1 MNFVRRVF
9 TSSPALSALP
19 ISETPASLNYA
30 LSSFRWHLDSR
41 SPSKA
46 ILVHDFLSSSASWQQ
61 LLHESLGRLPLSQL
75 TPKVPLELYAVD
87 LRGHNFSKTLPCPA
101 DETKFTLACAA
112 DIALHQKQ
120 ILRTD
125 AKLVGMGFGA
135 LVACQAALHS
145 PHSGFD
151 SLTLY
156 VNSPS
161 QLMTCD
167 PSHYSL
173 PSIIGSVPKE
183 IKTLNE
189 LNQFLLKRVPNTVER
204 ALIFSNVDQLDGTID
219 FRFSNEVLN
228 YRSPLKWTM
237 DIDESVMFTKQVT
250 VFYCSD
256 EPFPEEVNNKFM
268 KHFPKAKF
276 VKLEG
281 TQGGDLSGLYAQGPY
296 VVRTLLESMDLLGEV
311 EMEE

>member
-9 TSSPALSALP
+9 TSSPASRALT
-19 ISETPASLNYA
+19 ISENPVSLSYA
-30 LSSFRWHLDSR
+30 LSIFRWHLDSR

-61 LLHESLGRLPLSQL
+61 LLHENLGRLPLSQL

-87 LRGHNFSKTLPCPA
+87 LRGHNFSKMLPCPT
-101 DETKFTLACAA
+101 DETSYTLACAA
-112 DIALHQKQ
+112 DIVLHQKQ

-125 AKLVGMGFGA
+125 AKLVAIGFGA

-151 SLTLY
+151 SLTLF
-156 VNSPS
+156 VNNPS
-161 QLMTCD
+161 QLMSCD

-173 PSIIGSVPKE
+173 PSIIGSVPKD

-189 LNQFLLKRVPNTVER
+189 LNHFLVKTVPNNVER
-204 ALIFSNVDQLDGTID
+204 ALIFSNVDQLDGSVS

-228 YRSPLKWTM
+228 YRNPLKWTK
-237 DIDESVMFTKQVT
+237 DIDEGVMFTKSVT

-256 EPFPEEVNNKFM
+256 EAFPEEVKNKFM
-268 KHFPKAKF
+268 KHFPNAKF
-276 VKLEG
+276 VKLEE
-281 TQGGDLSGLYAQGPY
+281 TQGGGISSLYAQGPY
-296 VVRTLLESMDLLGEV
+296 VVRTLLESMDLLGEL
-311 EMEE
+311 EIEK